1 MRSDDPKIG
10 WLGMIMSEMSG
21 LSFFEMMR
29 SDDPEIGWLGMIMSE
44 MSGLSF
50 F

>member
-1 MRSDDPKIG
+1 MTSKLEIG
-10 WLGMIMSEMSG
+10 WLAMIMSEMSG